1 MNEQRLKRMD
11 EGINERMNEWTSE
24 WLKEQKSD
32 WMSEQPHVCRNNECI
47 SDWKQN
53 HRNKQTNG

>member
-1 MNEQRLKRMD
+1 MD